1 MRISDWSSDV
11 CSSDLWIEAGRLLLN
26 EQPQTRTRH
35 PVVAGDRIELDAEP
49 ERDET
54 IEAQDIPIEV
64 VHLDKSIAII
74 NKPPGLTVHPGDRK
88 SVVSGKSVS
97 VRVDIGGRSNLKKK
111 TQHTQRHCIQRHHQR
126 ANEQLKIS

>member
-54 IEAQDIPIEV
+54 IEAKDIPIEV

-74 NKPPGLTVHPGDRK
+74 NKPPGLTVHPGAEIGRA
-88 SVVSGKSVS
+88 SCRA
-97 VRVDIGGRSNLKKK
+97 RVCQYGYISAVAVALKKK
-111 TQHTQRHCIQRHHQR
+111 LDTTQTPTSRIATTR
-126 ANEQLKIS
+126 

>member
-54 IEAQDIPIEV
+54 IEAQDIPIDV

-74 NKPPGLTVHPGDRK
+74 NKPPGLTVHPGA
-88 SVVSGKSVS
+88 G
-97 VRVDIGGRSNLKKK
+97 
-111 TQHTQRHCIQRHHQR
+111 QR
-126 ANEQLKIS
+126 ASTLQNDLLYPLVRTRVVEGKGVAVRLVLGG

>member
-74 NKPPGLTVHPGDRK
+74 NKPPGLTVHPGA
-88 SVVSGKSVS
+88 G
-97 VRVDIGGRSNLKKK
+97 
-111 TQHTQRHCIQRHHQR
+111 QR
-126 ANEQLKIS
+126 ASTLQNDLLYHFPQTAAVPRAGIVHRLEIGRAHV

>member
-54 IEAQDIPIEV
+54 IEPQDIPIDV

-74 NKPPGLTVHPGDRK
+74 NKPPGLTVHPGAGH
-88 SVVSGKSVS
+88 SATTLQNAVLYHFPPNAAVPWA
-97 VRVDIGGRSNLKKK
+97 VRV
-111 TQHTQRHCIQRHHQR
+111 HHL
-126 ANEQLKIS
+126 AKDTSTLI